1 MATMAHPNTSHPL
14 YVAGM
19 AGNTNHTSPW
29 GEDAHK
35 RWLAALGPSS
45 SRGPFAWQTSPQQ
58 QQRHPH
64 PHQHDVP
71 GPPGFSSSS
80 GEQPS
85 ASSQD
90 TPLPG
95 ATASHPYA
103 THNSKDAHEAWLKA
117 YQSVWGNSKVHA
129 GGHFPSRHG
138 PGGWSG
144 PWSPAAGAAA
154 VAGRHHHMSG
164 GGPRWMGGLMP
175 WTQGGETDKSFTPD
189 IDVLESPGSYSVQA
203 SLPGAKKEDVKVSW
217 DPSTYELRIEG
228 VVSRSDQV
236 GNDEAEEWEEGEEA
250 EQSGLFT
257 LRERQTGKFSRTVYL
272 GSQVDGDKIEEG
284 CLSAGMEDGV
294 LRIAVPRQG
303 GGKGVK
309 EITIV

>member
-1 MATMAHPNTSHPL
+1 MATMAHANTSHPL

-19 AGNTNHTSPW
+19 AGNTNHMSPW

-45 SRGPFAWQTSPQQ
+45 LRGPFAWQTCP

-64 PHQHDVP
+64 QPDVS
-71 GPPGFSSSS
+71 GPPGSGF

-85 ASSQD
+85 QD
-90 TPLPG
+90 TPNPMFG
-95 ATASHPYA
+95 ATGPHQQHNFPSHPYA
-103 THNSKDAHEAWLKA
+103 AHNSKEAHEAWLKV
-117 YQSVWGNSKVHA
+117 YQSVWGNTKHA
-129 GGHFPSRHG
+129 GA
-138 PGGWSG
+138 WSG
-144 PWSPAAGAAA
+144 PWSPAAG
-154 VAGRHHHMSG
+154 GRQHHMSGGGGG
-164 GGPRWMGGLMP
+164 GGPRWMGGPMP
-175 WTQGGETDKSFTPD
+175 WTQCDETKKSFTPD
-189 IDVLESPGSYSVQA
+189 IDVVETPESYSVQA

-228 VVSRSDQV
+228 VVSRSV
-236 GNDEAEEWEEGEEA
+236 GNDEEGEKKT
-250 EQSGLFT
+250 EQSGRFS
-257 LRERQTGKFSRTVYL
+257 LRERQTGKFCRTVYL

-284 CLSAGMEDGV
+284 GLSAGMDDGV

-303 GGKGVK
+303 SGKGVK